1 MKNLTR
7 EQMKNVYG
15 GNDAPGAPAEGL
27 PNENGGGYM
36 CCWTGTT
43 NCSVCVPGAYPSC
56 VTGASA
62 VSC

>member
-1 MKNLTR
+1 
-7 EQMKNVYG
+7 MKNVYG